1 MAFRR
6 RAPREAAPP
15 ELSPL
20 SIAESQWRGQQLE
33 AARRLVERYCDTSQ
47 MPPSLAS
54 LDDAVEAWFADHA
67 DDRPDVNDLVN
78 AVGVG
83 LGHHLVSATGLTWVM
98 ATDDAG
104 TELAIHGEPGDVL
117 VHPCNLVAKRI
128 VTGETGFVGPVHD
141 ELVARIRAI
150 QAERG

>member
-6 RAPREAAPP
+6 RAPKEAAPP

-33 AARRLVERYCDTSQ
+33 AARRLVERYCETSA

-54 LDDAVEAWFADHA
+54 LDAAVVAWFADHET
-67 DDRPDVNDLVN
+67 DRPDVNDLVN
-78 AVGVG
+78 AVGVAF
-83 LGHHLVSATGLTWVM
+83 GHHLVKATGLTWVM

-104 TELAIHGEPGDVL
+104 TELAIHGDPGDVL
-117 VHPCNLVAKRI
+117 VYPTNLVAKRI
-128 VTGETGFVGPVHD
+128 VTGETGFVEPTYT
-141 ELVARIRAI
+141 ELVERIRGIHEAD
-150 QAERG
+150 